1 MERAKGTDLATLFKE
16 SDEDVY
22 ARLLPVVHEEIARV
36 VSSQEDSPPKNNLLV
51 VHGGVIRVLLRD
63 IFEVGGKE
71 KIKVVSCDELGGG
84 AEARPPFLTL
94 HCANKIPRPQWNAS
108 VSRVDVAIS
117 KAETGS
123 STTTSTSPS
132 PIMDKNTV
140 VVEGEAY
147 TWTCKLAGPIGD
159 VSYLPEDL
167 RVKRSDV

>member
-71 KIKVVSCDELGGG
+71 KIKV
-84 AEARPPFLTL
+84 
-94 HCANKIPRPQWNAS
+94 WNAS
-108 VSRVDVAIS
+108 VSCVDVAIS

-123 STTTSTSPS
+123 STTTSTSTS
-132 PIMDKNTV
+132 TSS
-140 VVEGEAY
+140 G
-147 TWTCKLAGPIGD
+147 
-159 VSYLPEDL
+159 
-167 RVKRSDV
+167 